1 MGTGAEDKL
10 KVALLTV
17 STSCSRGEREDKSGE
32 VLLKL
37 CSEAGFSVIRKE
49 IVPDDRGLIEE
60 KLKAYSDRLK
70 TDLVLTT
77 GGTGLGPYDLTPQ
90 ATAAVAERLVPGIP
104 ELIRQAGG
112 EKTRRAY
119 LSRGIAATRGE
130 TLIVNLPGSP
140 RGAEESLSPI
150 LEIIPHALAMLK
162 GGGHD

>member
-1 MGTGAEDKL
+1 METGKDRK
-10 KVALLTV
+10 LTV
-17 STSCSRGEREDKSGE
+17 AILTISTSCSRGEREDASGE
-32 VLLKL
+32 VLWKL

-60 KLKAYSDRLK
+60 KLSAYSDRLK
-70 TDLVLTT
+70 ADLVLTT

-90 ATAAVAERLVPGIP
+90 ATAAVAERIVPGLS

-119 LSRGIAATRGE
+119 LSRGRAVTRGE

-140 RGAEESLSPI
+140 RGASESLQPI
-150 LEIIPHALAMLK
+150 LELIPHALAMMK